1 VTRER
6 VAKRKVKLAIIVL
19 YFKSTL
25 PPKTPS
31 RWLRHRDGCQAA
43 MSQKTI
49 DSARGNL
56 TVEKG
61 LGFEIITNSLGG
73 IVLNELCD

>member
-1 VTRER
+1 
-6 VAKRKVKLAIIVL
+6 
-19 YFKSTL
+19 
-25 PPKTPS
+25 
-31 RWLRHRDGCQAA
+31 